1 MVHRICAVLG
11 LAAAC
16 WGQEWP
22 QWRGAGRG
30 GVAQGFVAPAAWPRE
45 LKMEWSAGVGGGFST
60 PAVSRDQVFVHSR
73 VGDQEVVQALARG
86 TGKEM
91 WRAAYR
97 APFQQNQYATQMG
110 HGPHSTPV
118 FFEDKVITLGIK
130 GMLVCH
136 DAKTGAVK
144 WKKDY
149 SARVDSQNMF
159 TGTAMSPLI
168 EAGLVL
174 VHIGDDRGGSL
185 MAMDPATGAVKWSW
199 DGDGPSYAS
208 PVVAEIGGVR
218 QVVTLALKHAVG
230 LDARNGALLWKS
242 PFVDQWNENIV
253 TPVVVGN
260 RVVLSGVRK
269 GTVALDVVRQG
280 AGWTARTAW
289 ENAEYSMY
297 MSSPVVDGDV
307 LYGMTNKRKGSVFAM
322 DVKTGKVLW
331 STPGREGTNL
341 SLVAAGNVLFLLNET
356 GDLKVIR
363 RSAAKYD
370 SVVEYK
376 VSEEAT
382 WAQPVVLGKNLLVKD
397 AKTVKMY
404 RLP

>member
-1 MVHRICAVLG
+1 MQRVWLWLG
-11 LAAAC
+11 LALACAA
-16 WGQEWP
+16 QDWP
-22 QWRGAGRG
+22 QWRGAARTGI
-30 GVAQGFVAPAAWPRE
+30 AHGFVAPAAWPRQ
-45 LKMEWSAGVGGGFST
+45 LAVEWSAAVGGGFST
-60 PAVSRDQVFVHSR
+60 PAVSRDAVFVHSR
-73 VGDQEVVQALARG
+73 VGEQEVTQAFARA
-86 TGKEM
+86 TGKEL

-97 APFQQNQYATQMG
+97 APFKQNQYATQMG
-110 HGPHSTPV
+110 HGPHSSPV
-118 FFEDKVITLGIK
+118 FFADKVFTLGIN
-130 GMLVCH
+130 GVLVCH

-159 TGTAMSPLI
+159 TGTAMSPMI
-168 EAGLVL
+168 EGGMLL

-185 MAMDPATGAVKWSW
+185 MAMEPATGAVKWSW
-199 DGDGPSYAS
+199 DGDGPSYSS
-208 PVVAEIGGVR
+208 PVVVEIGGVR
-218 QVVTLALKHAVG
+218 QIVTLALKHAVG
-230 LDARNGALLWKS
+230 LDARNGALLWKV

-260 RVVLSGVRK
+260 RVILSGVRK
-269 GTVALDVVRQG
+269 GTLALDVVRQG
-280 AGWTARTAW
+280 AQWVAKQAW

-307 LYGMTNKRKGSVFAM
+307 MYGMTNKRKGSVFAM

-331 STPGREGTNL
+331 STPGREGTNM
-341 SLVAAGNVLFLLNET
+341 SLVAAGNLLFLLNET

-376 VSEEAT
+376 VSEETT
-382 WAQPVVLGKNLLVKD
+382 WAQPLVLGKNLLVKD
-397 AKTVKMY
+397 AKTLKMY